1 MVLYRKKC
9 WLLPLLYNP
18 VAPHVVIN
26 NDDAMDMRPCAFN
39 DIGERIVADDLI
51 SSEYDSEVEDGE

>member
-1 MVLYRKKC
+1 
-9 WLLPLLYNP
+9 
-18 VAPHVVIN
+18 
-26 NDDAMDMRPCAFN
+26 MDMRPCAFN